1 MVESAA
7 NFRKN
12 GFGDE
17 ESAQLARVA
26 ALLQNVADEEISAGT
41 ATDFLISQLKGF
53 NIASEDTIHI
63 VDAVNQVSNE
73 FSLSSGDLIKNLGTV
88 SAALSVGG
96 NKFEE
101 VLGLMVSGSEIMRQS
116 NKVARSNK

>member
-41 ATDFLISQLKGF
+41 ATAQPRVPGNAK
-53 NIASEDTIHI
+53 
-63 VDAVNQVSNE
+63 AVGSPVS
-73 FSLSSGDLIKNLGTV
+73 F
-88 SAALSVGG
+88 
-96 NKFEE
+96 
-101 VLGLMVSGSEIMRQS
+101 
-116 NKVARSNK
+116 

>member
-53 NIASEDTIHI
+53 NIASEDAST
-63 VDAVNQVSNE
+63 N
-73 FSLSSGDLIKNLGTV
+73 
-88 SAALSVGG
+88 
-96 NKFEE
+96 NKEYQFKRREQ
-101 VLGLMVSGSEIMRQS
+101 L
-116 NKVARSNK
+116 

>member
-1 MVESAA
+1 MVESVA

-53 NIASEDTIHI
+53 NIASEDTIHV

-101 VLGLMVSGSEIMRQS
+101 VLGLV
-116 NKVARSNK
+116 N

>member
-53 NIASEDTIHI
+53 NIASEDTIHVV

-101 VLGLMVSGSEIMRQS
+101 VLGLV
-116 NKVARSNK
+116 N